1 MVCNIFYKKT
11 FSQLPAK
18 GHDKSPPSRNYRK
31 KTRERASLKKL
42 SYWLKN
48 YNVSWC

>member
-11 FSQLPAK
+11 FSRLPAK

-31 KTRERASLKKL
+31 KNERTGFAKKAIVL
-42 SYWLKN
+42 A
-48 YNVSWC
+48 